1 MKGFGG
7 PSGGGRN
14 ERGLS
19 SAVSSDPHLLSA
31 PGPLSQDRG
40 ENKSRIWCLRRA
52 LCVKSYSQDFVKF
65 INGFFF
71 FFLSSWRRFPST
83 SHSFKPNRKNLAAN
97 AFLSLLLQLWFAGSD
112 RRKSPQQPEKDNEE
126 SADRARSRSLTRPC
140 PAATS

>member
-7 PSGGGRN
+7 PSGGGHN

-19 SAVSSDPHLLSA
+19 AAVSSDPHLLSA

-40 ENKSRIWCLRRA
+40 ENKSRMWCLRRA

-71 FFLSSWRRFPST
+71 FFKL
-83 SHSFKPNRKNLAAN
+83 LAQVPEHI
-97 AFLSLLLQLWFAGSD
+97 SQLQT
-112 RRKSPQQPEKDNEE
+112 KQEE
-126 SADRARSRSLTRPC
+126 SGG
-140 PAATS
+140 